1 MANEGEATHAGPTPF
16 CALGLRRG
24 RTRPLKCH
32 VDARRVPSA
41 GTPGVRAGAFYY
53 VRPLGSCPSPVV
65 LPCQGRQQCVRSE
78 PGKGRNGCK
87 CEPLWEMQP
96 VSFHQEGMW
105 IQPLLGYSSSLCFL
119 LGVCGG
125 MGWGLSL
132 FRMSPA
138 NSDYANH
145 NSFLTFVYPMQG
157 NTLST

>member
-41 GTPGVRAGAFYY
+41 GTPGVRAGAFYC

-87 CEPLWEMQP
+87 CEPLWEMQLMVQMSQSP
-96 VSFHQEGMW
+96 STRRA
-105 IQPLLGYSSSLCFL
+105 
-119 LGVCGG
+119 CGF
-125 MGWGLSL
+125 SL
-132 FRMSPA
+132 F
-138 NSDYANH
+138 
-145 NSFLTFVYPMQG
+145 
-157 NTLST
+157 